1 MSATPW
7 KIWIDTGGTFT
18 DCVATAPTSEII
30 RLKVLSSGLL
40 RVPLVSFGG
49 RELGV
54 QLPLPV
60 RRDALTGFTVRVG
73 DMLREVESNDEGG
86 QVIRINRPFNT
97 RRHNP
102 ITYADLFTGEEVPV
116 LAARVI
122 TQTRLGSAFPRID
135 MKIGSTRGTNALLE
149 KKGARTALLVTKG
162 FRDLL
167 QIGTQQRP
175 ELFSLNIRKEPLLC
189 DRVIEL
195 DERILSTGEIHRPLA
210 GKEIDSVIL
219 QLRQHHIESVAVVFL
234 NSYVNATH
242 EKMVGEKLNAAGF
255 HFVSLSYA
263 LSRQIKILPRMQ
275 TTLVNAYL
283 DPIIRR
289 YLSMIREQL
298 GTDAIKVM
306 SSAGGLLSLD
316 SFQPKD
322 SLLSGPAGG
331 VVGALEK
338 AKLSGAA
345 RVITFDMGGTSTDV
359 SRCDAK
365 LDYRFECEVGGQR
378 ILSPALAIE
387 TIAAGGGSIC
397 YFDGYQLAVGPQSAG
412 ADPGPACYGMG
423 GPLTITDVNLLL
435 GRISPDHF
443 AIPVHMS
450 AAERAASDLLDRVN
464 GIAGRLSMA
473 GLLLSLVDIANEKM
487 AGAIRKISV
496 QKGHDPAAYSLL
508 SFGGAGGQHACALAS
523 LLDIKQIILPYDA
536 GLLSA
541 VGIGAARD
549 ERMRERLLLQPLKLV
564 APQLNSLFTELT
576 DDAIQALRQEVAGEV
591 EIERIAFL
599 RLAGQ
604 ETALEIPAKNLDKL
618 VAQFKRKYRQVYGHY
633 LSHRPIEIE
642 SIRVLA
648 REGIRHQGRI
658 PTQRKRYTP
667 KAEGAVLMTTTSG
680 QNKRPVFVWER
691 LQPGAHIPGPA
702 LVVSKNSTSFVED
715 GWVFD
720 LDKHQN
726 GLLSPTG
733 KRSRKPRGGYTANL
747 ALFTNR
753 FTALVE
759 DMGTLLQRT
768 SFSVNVKERL
778 DFSCALLDAQG
789 RLIVNAP
796 HIPVHLGSLGVCVRE
811 VARVLPMGTGDVAI
825 TNHPAFGGSH
835 LPDITL
841 IKPVHY
847 HGALIGYVVNRAHH
861 AEIGGRK
868 PGSMPADATSL
879 EEEGVIISPTYLVRR
894 GIAQWRNIETLIKA
908 ARYPSRSIDENLADL
923 NGGLAALVQG
933 AAALEQL
940 CREYSVRYIQ
950 RYMRAVRNH
959 ASSLMQARIL
969 KLKKRYAAT
978 EWLDD
983 GSALCV
989 RIKRVD
995 TLLIIDFTGTS
1006 SVHPG
1011 NLNATVA
1018 IVNSVVLYVLRLL
1031 VGEDIPLNEGLFRD
1045 VRLIIPTGMLRPD
1058 FSSSKTHRRR
1068 QSRITVEDPAVVG
1081 GNTEVSQRLTDTLLK
1096 AFGLAACS
1104 QGTMNN
1110 MLFGSDRFG
1119 YYETICGGA
1128 GAVAGSDGADAVHTH
1143 MTNTRI
1149 TDPEIL
1155 EFRYP
1160 VRLEEFSIRKNSG
1173 GKGKWRGGH
1182 GVVRTFVFND
1192 TLEVNILSQ
1201 HRRVAPYGMEGGGS
1215 GKTGVQFLVRA
1226 GKTIDIP
1233 GVAGFQVQPGDR
1245 FTIKTPGGGGWGMKV
1260 EKRTP
1265 KGGPGYK

>member
-1 MSATPW
+1 MITTPW

-30 RLKVLSSGLL
+30 RLKVLSSGLM
-40 RVPLVSFGG
+40 RVPLISLD
-49 RELGV
+49 RKELRV
-54 QLPLPV
+54 RLPLV
-60 RRDALTGFTVRVG
+60 VGRDVLGGYTIRIGSKLRRVV
-73 DMLREVESNDEGG
+73 SNDEDGWILLDRAISG
-86 QVIRINRPFNT
+86 KREQFI
-97 RRHNP
+97 
-102 ITYADLFTGEEVPV
+102 YADLFTREEVPV
-116 LAARVI
+116 LAARII
-122 TQTRLGSAFPRID
+122 TQTPLGSAFPLVD

-175 ELFSLNIRKEPLLC
+175 ELFSLIIRKAPVLY
-189 DRVIEL
+189 DRVIALE
-195 DERILSTGEIHRPLA
+195 ERILSSGNVQKPLTEE
-210 GKEIDSVIL
+210 EIDGVVG
-219 QLRQHHIESVAVVFL
+219 QLRRDRIESVAVAFL
-234 NSYVNATH
+234 NSYVNAAH
-242 EKMVGEKLNAAGF
+242 EIMVGRKLNAAGF
-255 HFVSLSYA
+255 QYVSLSHA

-283 DPIIRR
+283 DPIIRQ
-289 YLSMIREQL
+289 YLSRIRNQL
-298 GTDAIKVM
+298 RTDSVKVM
-306 SSAGGLLSLD
+306 SSAGGLLNLA

-338 AKLSGAA
+338 AKLSGTGK
-345 RVITFDMGGTSTDV
+345 VITFDMGGTSTDV
-359 SRCDAK
+359 ARCDGK

-387 TIAAGGGSIC
+387 TIASGGGSIC
-397 YFDGYQLAVGPQSAG
+397 HFDGYQLAVGPQSAG
-412 ADPGPACYGMG
+412 AEPGPACYGMG

-443 AIPVHMS
+443 AIPVQVS
-450 AAERAASDLLDRVN
+450 AADRAATALLRRVN
-464 GIAGRLSMA
+464 GRGGRMTMSA
-473 GLLLSLVDIANEKM
+473 LLLSLVDIANEKM

-496 QKGHDPAAYSLL
+496 QKGHDPSAYSLL

-523 LLDIKQIILPYDA
+523 LLNIKHIILPYDA

-549 ERMRERLLLQPLKLV
+549 ERVKEKLLLQPLNTVMPRLET
-564 APQLNSLFTELT
+564 LFTKLAEE
-576 DDAIQALRQEVAGEV
+576 AIQALRHEVSGEV

-604 ETALEIPAKNLDKL
+604 ETALEIQVANLDKL

-633 LSHRPIEIE
+633 LGHRVIEIE
-642 SIRVLA
+642 SIRVLV
-648 REGIRHQGRI
+648 REALRPQERI
-658 PTQRKRYTP
+658 SSPRKRYAPASSGT
-667 KAEGAVLMTTTSG
+667 VLMTTSSTRK
-680 QNKRPVFVWER
+680 KRPVFVWEN
-691 LQPGAHIPGPA
+691 LQPGARIHGPA
-702 LVVSKNSTSFVED
+702 LVVSKNSTSFVEE

-726 GLLSPTG
+726 GLLSPV
-733 KRSRKPRGGYTANL
+733 RKLVRQRRGGNAANL

-753 FTALVE
+753 FTSLVE
-759 DMGTLLQRT
+759 DMGTLLQRS

-811 VARVLPMGTGDVAI
+811 VARMLPLAPGDVAI

-841 IKPVHY
+841 IKPAHY
-847 HGALIGYVVNRAHH
+847 NGALIGYVVNRAHH

-879 EEEGVIISPTYLVRR
+879 EEEGVIIPPAYLVRR
-894 GIAQWRNIETLIKA
+894 GVPQWRSIEALIKS
-908 ARYPSRSIDENLADL
+908 ARYPSRSPDENLADL
-923 NGGLAALVQG
+923 NGALAALVQG

-940 CREYSVRYIQ
+940 CREHSSKQIE

-959 ASSLMQARIL
+959 ASSLMQSKIL
-969 KLKKRYAAT
+969 KLKRRYVAT
-978 EWLDD
+978 ESLDD
-983 GSALCV
+983 GSQLRV
-989 RIKRVD
+989 RIRRSD
-995 TLLIIDFTGTS
+995 PLLIIDFSGTS
-1006 SVHPG
+1006 PIHPG

-1031 VGEDIPLNEGLFRD
+1031 VGEDLPLNEGLLRD
-1045 VRLIIPTGMLRPD
+1045 VRLIIPKGMLRPN
-1058 FSSSKTHRRR
+1058 FSLPIEHHRGKPVR
-1068 QSRITVEDPAVVG
+1068 TTKDPAVVG
-1081 GNTEVSQRLTDTLLK
+1081 GNTEISQRLTDTLLK

-1110 MLFGSDRFG
+1110 VLFGNERFG

-1155 EFRYP
+1155 ELRYP
-1160 VRLEEFSIRKNSG
+1160 VMLEEFSIRKNSG

-1182 GVVRTFVFND
+1182 GVIRTFVFND

-1201 HRRVAPYGMEGGGS
+1201 HRKIAPYGMLGGGS
-1215 GKTGVQFLVRA
+1215 GKTGAQYLVREGNVIA
-1226 GKTIDIP
+1226 IS
-1233 GVAGFQVQPGDR
+1233 GVAGFTAQPGDK
-1245 FTIKTPGGGGWGMKV
+1245 FTIKTPGGGGWERKTAKV
-1260 EKRTP
+1260 
-1265 KGGPGYK
+1265 